1 MPTITIQDQDGKEV
15 FTTDL
20 QGGGLGR
27 YFKAATSLR
36 SLVSIARSFGKPLT
50 DLDGARATELALD
63 KDVPVGALGELSIA
77 GGTKFAIGI
86 HTAGSSLLTESDLQA
101 PITVPNGTTYTSV
114 TVEALLKAGI
124 AGTTGAFGFGFKTG
138 TAMRYAYCQPFDT
151 VAQAPTLKDAVATM
165 FASAVFPAD
174 ADDLTRL
181 PVGAVAS
188 VAGDGEITFSG
199 SASLSS
205 STNLLATPGL
215 PVIGTAALIQGAT
228 VGVDAKWTASGE
240 FELRVR
246 KLDPSRLQ
254 LSYFRRRG
262 RALHISAKA
271 TAGVTATVKG
281 RELLAMLMTA
291 ISKNPEPDLLTLVN
305 AGLDDDTI
313 GSIQRAIAASLDRSL
328 TLAAQLQVSALGE
341 HDALAEYEIDVTR
354 LGDTERPALQEALHG
369 RLAAID
375 AVADQPGRAI
385 RTLSHAVR
393 QLHKRT
399 TSWRINCL
407 GILNVASFV
416 DLVREGTTTFDPI
429 SGALTAAD
437 KVSARRIR
445 VTDRPLESDPQKL
458 SRVILESLLVT
469 AAYRASR
476 AVDATVFLTAEQ
488 VYLEQHGRT
497 SRHDLED
504 HYRTLIALGLCSA
517 AERDARLGQL
527 SDFGNSTLAIQN
539 RFDADACD
547 AMFIDADG
555 KPRAIGDF
563 ERIARMS
570 LAALMPSD
578 DPVRA
583 FRQKPLTSDAL
594 WARIRDLGS
603 QNLAAL
609 PDQIRHDTRMLA
621 LVQGDI
627 VTVKWWA
634 RAMHTAASALV
645 EMRTFLASQDPSTL
659 STNDAFRKK
668 RDELSH
674 ALGSVVATTEARFDD
689 PWHVI
694 AMDAAANG
702 KGVLEAAIVST
713 EFAAHYTDLD
723 VPLAPARA
731 RAAATRSRA
740 VLESVGP
747 TAGKPADRDW
757 TADERDLFNRH
768 VVNLRGGVL
777 STDGS
782 FSSSLDQVQR
792 IFRTHVPEYVQR
804 QKGLMQPARVLFFAH
819 GGLNEE
825 REGLLPVLARRRFWE
840 LNGIYPVYFVW
851 ETGLRETLV
860 DIVRQAAPTRAERA
874 ALTDT
879 SIEQVARPGGRVI
892 WGRMKASAER
902 AAKPDGGSALVAQ
915 LAGELWQQTH
925 GEIEYHAIGH
935 SAGSIFHAFFLP
947 LLVAQHPAGAPRVDL
962 RTLHFLAPAITT
974 ELFVAQLKALIGSGK
989 PITHLTTY
997 TMLDDLEKNDPS
1009 LHPYGKSLLYLV
1021 SQAFEE
1027 KAPTP
1032 ILGLQRSLKSDLKLI
1047 RFFGLAGTEK
1057 VADIAFSK
1065 SLDGTPL
1072 NARTESTTHGGF
1084 DNDVATMTSVLRR
1097 VLDVSDDTTV
1107 VDYFEDTVP
1116 GFDRPGVGVARVSAV
1131 V

>member
-15 FTTDL
+15 FTTNL
-20 QGGGLGR
+20 QGGGLGK

-36 SLVSIARSFGKPLT
+36 SAVSIARSFGKPLT
-50 DLDGARATELALD
+50 DVEGARITQLALD

-77 GGTKFAIGI
+77 GGTKFAIGV
-86 HTAGSSLLTESDLQA
+86 HTAGSKLLSESDLQA
-101 PITVPNGTTYTSV
+101 PLTVPNGTTYTSL
-114 TVEALLKAGI
+114 TVEALLKAGL
-124 AGTTGAFGFGFKTG
+124 AGSTGVFGFGFKAG
-138 TAMRYAYCQPFDT
+138 TAVRYAYCQPFDT
-151 VAQAPTLKDAVATM
+151 VAQAPSLKDAVATM
-165 FASAVFPAD
+165 FRSAVFPAD
-174 ADDLTRL
+174 VEDLARL

-205 STNLLATPGL
+205 SANLLATPGL
-215 PVIGTAALIQGAT
+215 PVIGTAALAQGVT
-228 VGVDAKWTASGE
+228 VGVDASWTASGE

-246 KLDPSRLQ
+246 KADASRLQ
-254 LSYFRRRG
+254 MSFFRRRG

-281 RELLAMLMTA
+281 RELLATLMTA

-305 AGLDDDTI
+305 AGLDDATI
-313 GSIQRAIAASLDRSL
+313 GSIQKAIAGSLDRSL

-341 HDALAEYEIDVTR
+341 NDALAEYDIELAG
-354 LGDTERPALQEALHG
+354 LGDADRSALQEALHG
-369 RLAAID
+369 RLAALD
-375 AVADQPGRAI
+375 EVADRPGSPV
-385 RTLSHAVR
+385 RTVRHAVR
-393 QLHKRT
+393 QLRQRT
-399 TSWRINCL
+399 SVWRINCL

-416 DLVREGTTTFDPI
+416 DLVREGTITFDPI

-445 VTDRPLESDPQKL
+445 VTERPLESDPQKL

-469 AAYRASR
+469 AAYRAGR
-476 AVDATVFLTAEQ
+476 AIDATVSLTAEQ

-504 HYRTLIALGLCSA
+504 HYRALIALGLCSA
-517 AERDARLGQL
+517 AERNERLGML
-527 SDFGNSTLAIQN
+527 TDFGNSTLTIQN

-555 KPRAIGDF
+555 RPRTIGDF

-570 LAALMPSD
+570 LAALMPPD
-578 DPVRA
+578 DPIRA

-603 QNLAAL
+603 EDLAVL
-609 PDQIRHDTRMLA
+609 PDSIRHDTRMLA

-634 RAMHTAASALV
+634 RAMHTAATALV
-645 EMRTFLASQDPSTL
+645 EMRTFLGAQEASTL
-659 STNDAFRKK
+659 SASESFRKK

-702 KGVLEAAIVST
+702 KGILEAVIIST
-713 EFAAHYTDLD
+713 QFAAQYTDVA
-723 VPLAPARA
+723 VPQVATQA
-731 RAAATRSRA
+731 RAAAPRSRPG
-740 VLESVGP
+740 LESIGP
-747 TAGKPADRDW
+747 AGKPPDRDW
-757 TADERDLFNRH
+757 TTEERDLFNRH
-768 VVNLRGGVL
+768 VVNLRGGLL

-782 FSSSLDQVQR
+782 FSSSLDQVQQ
-792 IFRTHVPEYVQR
+792 IFRAHIPEYVQR
-804 QKGLMQPARVLFFAH
+804 QKGMLQPPRVLFFAH

-851 ETGLRETLV
+851 ETGLRETLA
-860 DIVRQAAPTRAERA
+860 DLVRQAVPTRAERA

-879 SIEQVARPGGRVI
+879 SIEQVARPGGKVV
-892 WGRMKASAER
+892 WGRMKTSAER
-902 AAKPDGGSALVAQ
+902 AAKPDGGSTLVAK
-915 LAGELWQQTH
+915 LAGELWQQMR
-925 GEIEYHAIGH
+925 GEIEYHAVGH

-947 LLVAQHPAGAPRVDL
+947 LLVAQHPAGAPRVDV
-962 RTLHFLAPAITT
+962 RTLHFLAPAMTT
-974 ELFVAQLKALIGSGK
+974 DLFAAQLKALIGSGK
-989 PITHLTTY
+989 PITRFTIY
-997 TMLDDLEKNDPS
+997 TMLDDLERNDPS
-1009 LHPYGKSLLYLV
+1009 LRPYGKSLLYLV
-1021 SQAFEE
+1021 SQAFED

-1032 ILGLQRSLKSDLKLI
+1032 ILGLQRALKSDLPLI

-1057 VADIAFSK
+1057 VADVAFSK
-1065 SLDGTPL
+1065 SPEGTPL
-1072 NARTESTTHGGF
+1072 TSRTESTTHGGF

-1097 VLDVSDDTTV
+1097 VLDVSDDVTV

-1116 GFDRPGVGVARVSAV
+1116 GFDRPGVGIARVSAGV
-1131 V
+1131 